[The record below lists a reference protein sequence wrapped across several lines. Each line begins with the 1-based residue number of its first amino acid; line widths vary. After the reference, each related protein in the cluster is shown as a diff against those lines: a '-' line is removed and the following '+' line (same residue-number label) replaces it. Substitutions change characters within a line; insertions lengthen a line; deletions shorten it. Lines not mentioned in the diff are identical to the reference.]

1 MSTLEKEKI
10 EVIKNLYTTFKEELK
25 NDISSKT
32 ISNKKDCYLIKETWD
47 SELYNNLNNYDG
59 NSYQR
64 KYRRYHSNIVN
75 NNNKTFNF
83 PSNPP
88 EFINDI
94 KTIINCLKN
103 NEKLKLQNPELIKT
117 VDEINK
123 LNGRK
128 SMMNYLAGNNKIL
141 LEYKYENEAL
151 LIENATSVPEGK
163 F

>member
-10 EVIKNLYTTFKEELK
+10 EEIKNLYTTFKEELK

-47 SELYNNLNNYDG
+47 SELYNNLNNYDK
-59 NSYQR
+59 NSYSR
-64 KYRRYHSNIVN
+64 KYKRYHHNQN
-75 NNNKTFNF
+75 NNNFNF

-103 NEKLKLQNPELIKT
+103 NEKLKLQNPELI
-117 VDEINK
+117 
-123 LNGRK
+123 
-128 SMMNYLAGNNKIL
+128 Y
-141 LEYKYENEAL
+141 Y
-151 LIENATSVPEGK
+151 